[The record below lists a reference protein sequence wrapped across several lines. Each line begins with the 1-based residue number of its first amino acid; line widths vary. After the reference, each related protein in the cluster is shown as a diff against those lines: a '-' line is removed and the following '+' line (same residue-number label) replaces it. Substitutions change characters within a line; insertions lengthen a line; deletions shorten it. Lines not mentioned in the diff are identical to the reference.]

1 MKGWPWYWEGGRV
14 KGWSW
19 YWEGEGSEGMVMV
32 LGG

>member
-1 MKGWPWYWEGGRV
+1 M

-19 YWEGEGSEGMVMV
+19 YWEGEGVKGWPWYWEGEGSKGMVMV

>member
-1 MKGWPWYWEGGRV
+1 MAMVLGWVRGVKGWP
-14 KGWSW
+14 W

>member
-1 MKGWPWYWEGGRV
+1 MKGWPWYWEGEGRE
-14 KGWSW
+14 G